1 MGDHAVIISASNA
14 GARMSQIF
22 TNQFVTS
29 VLLSLAASSRLQLPL
44 SDQFARSLSVLRVIS
59 RDGSQLRIVSQAIRL
74 PEKDTERVQADVTL
88 HDSTRCDGVEHRHRL
103 RHRVGSSLLRCIE
116 VDTNMYLK

>member
-44 SDQFARSLSVLRVIS
+44 ADQSARSLSVLRIIPGM
-59 RDGSQLRIVSQAIRL
+59 DLNCGS
-74 PEKDTERVQADVTL
+74 
-88 HDSTRCDGVEHRHRL
+88 
-103 RHRVGSSLLRCIE
+103 
-116 VDTNMYLK
+116 YLKRYAYRKKIQSVYRLM